1 MEGGEEREP
10 SQETLG
16 TECPKFIVTAKSVLL
31 ADMTPSRPRSIDW
44 ANSLLMAAGQWDP
57 ALTRQ
62 EFWGK
67 DGGEE

>member
-31 ADMTPSRPRSIDW
+31 ADMTPP
-44 ANSLLMAAGQWDP
+44 G
-57 ALTRQ
+57 LTPST
-62 EFWGK
+62 GPTHS
-67 DGGEE
+67 